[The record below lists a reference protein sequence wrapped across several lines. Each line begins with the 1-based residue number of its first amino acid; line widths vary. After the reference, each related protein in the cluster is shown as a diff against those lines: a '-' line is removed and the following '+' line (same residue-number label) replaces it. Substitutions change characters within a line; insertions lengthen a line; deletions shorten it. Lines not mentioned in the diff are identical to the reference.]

1 MMLTNT
7 VDNDKVFLLHSGMQQ
22 RLDGMRKHGFGIG
35 AYFKSPKKALRG
47 LYIARGPELPF
58 SVSMIPSP
66 AAAVLRYKGV
76 TTPNVGFLLIAA
88 ITRSLH
94 RLRILLLG

>member
-1 MMLTNT
+1 
-7 VDNDKVFLLHSGMQQ
+7 MQQ

-66 AAAVLRYKGV
+66 AAVLRYKGV
-76 TTPNVGFLLIAA
+76 TTPNVGSLFIAA